1 MGSVLMAVQDFGR
14 TLTRCAN
21 VQNNRSHPEVDQ
33 EALLLTELL
42 KLQEVELWR
51 LHWCLSQDL
60 LQDFPPIPP
69 RWLRSADAFNTAKT
83 MQSCYNEQ
91 GALKML
97 GTALT
102 LMGRDASV
110 CQLHLHI
117 DSPRPRQAPKPDP
130 DFVKTQRRKLISR
143 IQWLD
148 HILDILQADRILNT
162 TNRDA
167 INIYAVQEEKNRT
180 LVDLILKK
188 GDRAQEKFYKA
199 LSQSEPF
206 LLQELEYRPVMVK
219 VCI

>member
-1 MGSVLMAVQDFGR
+1 MGNVLMAVQDFGR

-21 VQNNRSHPEVDQ
+21 VQNTWSHPEVDQ

-69 RWLRSADAFNTAKT
+69 RWLRSADAFSTAKT

-97 GTALT
+97 STALT

-148 HILDILQADRILNT
+148 HILDNLQADGILNT

-167 INIYAVQEEKNRT
+167 INIYAVQKEKNRT